1 MEDALKILIIIG
13 SIVYAVAKK
22 RAAKHAAEPP
32 RPHDAE
38 AWPREMTPESET
50 PTRSNPDSSVH
61 PVPAKG
67 HRSAG
72 SDTPQAPAAHKNARQ
87 VPGHDSRR
95 MQQQGSA
102 AEASVPRRR
111 DTRTDTP
118 PTRRETGRHDGQGSG
133 TGTTRPTSAFEELLQ
148 RAVRFG
154 GAKQP
159 PIPAPTHSSSSARA
173 VPATAPARQESPI
186 LVESDDTASESLSAA
201 ELREEFDLRR
211 AIIYSE
217 ILKPKFEE

>member
-22 RAAKHAAEPP
+22 RAAKRAAGTT

-50 PTRSNPDSSVH
+50 PIRSISDSSEH
-61 PVPAKG
+61 PVPVKG
-67 HRSAG
+67 QRSTG
-72 SDTPQAPAAHKNARQ
+72 SDTPQAPAAYKNTRQ
-87 VPGHDSRR
+87 APGHDSRR

-102 AEASVPRRR
+102 APASPARTAAPKPRAAENRA
-111 DTRTDTP
+111 
-118 PTRRETGRHDGQGSG
+118 GGHSS
-133 TGTTRPTSAFEELLQ
+133 TSVFEEFLQ
-148 RAVRFG
+148 RAARFG

-159 PIPAPTHSSSSARA
+159 PIPAPTHGSSSAR
-173 VPATAPARQESPI
+173 PTPPPAPASPSVPI
-186 LVESDDTASESLSAA
+186 LVEPDDSTTD
-201 ELREEFDLRR
+201 LREEFDLRR
-211 AIIYSE
+211 AVIYSE

>member
-1 MEDALKILIIIG
+1 MEDALKILITIG

-102 AEASVPRRR
+102 APASPA
-111 DTRTDTP
+111 RTATP
-118 PTRRETGRHDGQGSG
+118 KSRAAENRAGGHST
-133 TGTTRPTSAFEELLQ
+133 TSAFEELLQ
-148 RAVRFG
+148 RAARFG

-159 PIPAPTHSSSSARA
+159 PIPAPTHNSSSARPTPPP
-173 VPATAPARQESPI
+173 VPAPPSAPI
-186 LVESDDTASESLSAA
+186 LIESDDSTTD
-201 ELREEFDLRR
+201 LREEFDLRR
-211 AIIYSE
+211 AVIYSE